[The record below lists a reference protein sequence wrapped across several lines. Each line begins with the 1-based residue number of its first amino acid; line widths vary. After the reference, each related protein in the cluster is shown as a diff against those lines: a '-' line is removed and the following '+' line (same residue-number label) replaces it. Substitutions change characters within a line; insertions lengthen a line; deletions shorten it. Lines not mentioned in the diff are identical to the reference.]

1 MFLWVVLIIGSEE
14 KLNEIRI
21 VFIHG
26 DQLNYLPNLRKLNT
40 MHNWIYL
47 QFSVWFEVT
56 EESLGLPVEYVVL
69 FSVFR
74 VTFKHSWFGERTYNF
89 KLTCML

>member
-1 MFLWVVLIIGSEE
+1 MVLVIGSEE
-14 KLNEIRI
+14 KFNEIRI

-26 DQLNYLPNLRKLNT
+26 DQLNYLPNLRKLTT

-47 QFSVWFEVT
+47 QLSVWFEVT
-56 EESLGLPVEYVVL
+56 EESLSLPVEYVVL

-74 VTFKHSWFGERTYNF
+74 VTFEHNWFGKTTYN
-89 KLTCML
+89 LTCML